1 MPSDA
6 IRSIQRL
13 VEQTM
18 TVRGMQTPFALVS
31 FFFFFS
37 PLFSFYGVYFQC
49 TVIDMIC
56 ASTCTASLANV
67 CLGDDVLV
75 IEMTNLTLVE
85 YRDHSEATFHTQFG
99 G

>member
-1 MPSDA
+1 
-6 IRSIQRL
+6 
-13 VEQTM
+13 
-18 TVRGMQTPFALVS
+18 
-31 FFFFFS
+31 
-37 PLFSFYGVYFQC
+37 
-49 TVIDMIC
+49 MIC